1 LRKILSRVIPPEEL
15 VHIYNS
21 YDIIGDIVILRLSGA
36 SREYWRV
43 IAETIMDLHKNVKT
57 VMAQVSPVHGNFRI
71 RRLEYV
77 AGENKTTT
85 VHKESR
91 CLFAVD
97 VEKCYFSPRLF
108 YERIRIAK
116 QVSKGEIVVNMFAGV
131 GCFSIIIAKH
141 SNVEKVYSIDVNPI
155 AIQYMNE
162 NVRLNMVYGKVLPLE
177 GDAKEVIK
185 EKLCN
190 SADRV
195 LMPLPEKALEY
206 LPYAILALEKS
217 EGWIHYYDFEHARK
231 NEDPIEKVKL
241 KVSKKLESLGVKFD
255 VPFGRVVRTTGPN
268 WYQVVL
274 DVAVEGSN

>member
-1 LRKILSRVIPPEEL
+1 LKKRLRKILSRVIPPEEL

-108 YERIRIAK
+108 YERMRIAK
-116 QVSKGEIVVNMFAGV
+116 QFSKGEIVVNM
-131 GCFSIIIAKH
+131 
-141 SNVEKVYSIDVNPI
+141 
-155 AIQYMNE
+155 
-162 NVRLNMVYGKVLPLE
+162 L
-177 GDAKEVIK
+177 
-185 EKLCN
+185 
-190 SADRV
+190 
-195 LMPLPEKALEY
+195 
-206 LPYAILALEKS
+206 LA
-217 EGWIHYYDFEHARK
+217 
-231 NEDPIEKVKL
+231 
-241 KVSKKLESLGVKFD
+241 
-255 VPFGRVVRTTGPN
+255 
-268 WYQVVL
+268 
-274 DVAVEGSN
+274 